1 MIIAVRAGI
10 KIFGLNIFHS
20 NFTDLSLIIFLKKF
34 PGGGSEDSKNI
45 NFEIFLFLGQAFFL
59 ANVQTFVAI
68 LKKNTF

>member
-1 MIIAVRAGI
+1 MCIFTRNTRAYFTSATMIIAVRAGI

-45 NFEIFLFLGQAFFL
+45 NFEIFCF
-59 ANVQTFVAI
+59 
-68 LKKNTF
+68 

>member
-1 MIIAVRAGI
+1 MCIFTRNTRAYFTSATMSIAVRAGI

-45 NFEIFLFLGQAFFL
+45 NFEIFCF
-59 ANVQTFVAI
+59 
-68 LKKNTF
+68 